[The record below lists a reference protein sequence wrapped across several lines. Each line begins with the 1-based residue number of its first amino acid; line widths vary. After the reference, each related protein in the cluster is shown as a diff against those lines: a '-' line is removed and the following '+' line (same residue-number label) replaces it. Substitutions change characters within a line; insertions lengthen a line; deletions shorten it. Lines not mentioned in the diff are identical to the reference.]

1 MKEVN
6 KNKPIKVTLKMAIV
20 ISIIILVVSVLL
32 AYFINKIRINKYYQ
46 ENGTILDLKE

>member
-20 ISIIILVVSVLL
+20 ISIIIIVVTSR
-32 AYFINKIRINKYYQ
+32 IRYKEYC
-46 ENGTILDLKE
+46 TIQRKGEKK